1 MERSTVG
8 RDRWYVWPILAGY
21 LVACLSA
28 SLVMATYMAS
38 RSMGDASPGAAFFYA
53 LIYGLPMVLLFAAP
67 GFLLLRFALHRLRRF
82 DPVSFALAGAI
93 NGYGAVSLVFGA
105 DTLEVY
111 LKYPPDPAFA
121 AAGAVGGVVCWL
133 VERRMSRAAA

>member
-1 MERSTVG
+1 
-8 RDRWYVWPILAGY
+8 
-21 LVACLSA
+21 
-28 SLVMATYMAS
+28 MATYSTVRAI
-38 RSMGDASPGAAFFYA
+38 GDDSPGRAFAYT

-82 DPVSFALAGAI
+82 DPVSFALAGAV

-105 DTLEVY
+105 DTLELY

-121 AAGAVGGVVCWL
+121 VSGAAGGVVCWL
-133 VERRMSRAAA
+133 IERRVSHAAV